1 MKLGFHTVVA
11 AWLVASAS
19 PIAAAPVV
27 RTDAGKIEG
36 VNKGAAEAFLGIP
49 YAAPPVGANRWRAP
63 GAVAPWKTI
72 RPASQFAPACYQG
85 IAKPWGP
92 YSEDFV
98 AGAPISED
106 CLYLNV
112 WKPAGAVK
120 KLPVLV
126 FIHGGGF
133 GGGAGSLPVY
143 DGAKLAAQGAVVITI
158 NYRVGVFG
166 FLAHPALTAES
177 GTKSS
182 GNYGLLDQIAALKWV
197 QKNAPRFGGDA
208 GNVTVSGE
216 SAGAASVNDLQV
228 SPLAK
233 GLFQKAISYSGATM
247 AVDLPSLESGERV
260 GLDLAAKLNVLD
272 LKGLRDVPAERLAEA
287 TRYVP
292 GVSSGPPRLV
302 YVPKL
307 DGYVVPVDPDSPS
320 APRVSRVPL
329 LTGFNGAE
337 MIDPSVRTPADFE
350 RSVRARYGDFAD
362 RLLALY
368 PHATEAEA
376 QASNALLAR
385 DRYMSGLLVWAR
397 KRATSPQ
404 DPIYLYRH
412 EHPYPP
418 IRGQMSFGAFHSSQL
433 AYVFGNLGLGNR
445 DFGPQDELVAKNW
458 QDIIMAFLRTGNPA
472 PRGLAWPA
480 AHDEIKE
487 VMRIDTDLAVTYAV
501 SSQARYVA
509 LREYAAAGGKLGL
522 M

>member
-1 MKLGFHTVVA
+1 MRLAMKAMVTALFA
-11 AWLVASAS
+11 ASVS
-19 PIAAAPVV
+19 PAWAAPVV
-27 RTDAGKIEG
+27 RTAAGPVEG
-36 VNKGAAEAFLGIP
+36 IDKGAVEAFLGVP

-63 GAVAPWKTI
+63 GAVTPWKAVRNT
-72 RPASQFAPACYQG
+72 SQFAPACYQG

-106 CLYLNV
+106 CLFLNV
-112 WKPAGAVK
+112 WKPAGAQK

-143 DGAKLAAQGAVVITI
+143 DGAKLAAKGAVVITI

-197 QKNAPRFGGDA
+197 QKNVARFGGDA

-260 GLDLAAKLNVLD
+260 GMDLAAKLNVLD
-272 LKGLRDVPAERLAEA
+272 LKGLRDVSAEKLVDA

-292 GVSSGPPRLV
+292 GESSGPPRLV

-307 DGYVVPVDPDSPS
+307 DGYVVPVDPDSPA
-320 APRVSRVPL
+320 APRVNRVPL
-329 LTGFNGAE
+329 LTGFNSAE

-350 RSVRARYGDFAD
+350 RAVRARYGDFAD

-368 PHATEAEA
+368 PHATDAEA
-376 QASNALLAR
+376 QASNTLLAR

-397 KRATSPQ
+397 KRATSKK

-412 EHPYPP
+412 DHPYPA
-418 IRGQMSFGAFHSSQL
+418 IRGQMPFGAFHSSHL

-445 DFGPQDELVAKNW
+445 DFGPQDEAVSKNW
-458 QDIIMAFLRTGNPA
+458 QDIIMAFVKTGNPT
-472 PRGLAWPA
+472 PHGLAWPA

-487 VMRIDTDLAVTYAV
+487 VMGIGPDMAITYAV
-501 SSQARYVA
+501 STKERYVA

>member
-1 MKLGFHTVVA
+1 M
-11 AWLVASAS
+11 AS
-19 PIAAAPVV
+19 P
-27 RTDAGKIEG
+27 
-36 VNKGAAEAFLGIP
+36 
-49 YAAPPVGANRWRAP
+49 
-63 GAVAPWKTI
+63 
-72 RPASQFAPACYQG
+72 
-85 IAKPWGP
+85 
-92 YSEDFV
+92 
-98 AGAPISED
+98 PISED

-112 WKPAGAVK
+112 WKPAGHAK

-143 DGAKLAAQGAVVITI
+143 DGAKLAAKGAVVITI

-177 GTKSS
+177 GTRSS

-197 QKNAPRFGGDA
+197 QNNVARFGGDA

-260 GLDLAAKLNVLD
+260 GMDLAAKLNVLD
-272 LKGLRDVPAERLAEA
+272 LKGLRDVSADRLVDA
-287 TRYVP
+287 TRFVP
-292 GVSSGPPRLV
+292 GESKGPPRLV

-307 DGYVVPVDPDSPS
+307 DGYVVPVDPEKPD
-320 APRVSRVPL
+320 APRVNRVPL
-329 LTGFNGAE
+329 LTGFNGSE
-337 MIDPSVRTPADFE
+337 MIDPSVKTAADFE
-350 RSVRARYGDFAD
+350 RAVRARYGDFAD

-368 PHATEAEA
+368 PHATDTEA
-376 QASNALLAR
+376 QASNTLLAR

-397 KRATSPQ
+397 KRETSPQ

-412 EHPYPP
+412 DHPYPP
-418 IRGQMSFGAFHSSQL
+418 IRGGMPFGAFHSSHL

-445 DFGPQDELVAKNW
+445 DFGPQDVQVSQNW
-458 QDIIMAFLRTGNPA
+458 QDIILAFLRTGNPA
-472 PRGLAWPA
+472 PQGYEWPA

-487 VMRIDTDLAVTYAV
+487 AMGIGEDLAVTYAV

-509 LREYAAAGGKLGL
+509 LREFAAAGGKLGL

>member
-1 MKLGFHTVVA
+1 MKFALTGA
-11 AWLVASAS
+11 ALLLAALSPALAS
-19 PIAAAPVV
+19 PVVQTASGPV
-27 RTDAGKIEG
+27 EG
-36 VNKGAAEAFLGIP
+36 ASKGDVEAFLGVP
-49 YAAPPVGANRWRAP
+49 YAAPPVGPNRWRAP
-63 GAVAPWKTI
+63 GPVTSWKAV
-72 RPASQFAPACYQG
+72 RPANQYAPACYQA

-92 YSEDFV
+92 YSQDFV
-98 AGAPISED
+98 AGEPISED

-112 WKPAGAVK
+112 WKPAGRQK

-143 DGAKLAAQGAVVITI
+143 DGAKLAANGAIVITI

-197 QKNAPRFGGDA
+197 QKNIARFGGDA

-233 GLFQKAISYSGATM
+233 GLFQKAISFSGATM

-260 GLDLAAKLNVLD
+260 GMDLAAKLNVLD
-272 LKGLRDVPAERLAEA
+272 LEGLRDVSADRLVDA

-292 GVSSGPPRLV
+292 SASSGPPRLV

-307 DGYVVPVDPDSPS
+307 DGHVIPVDPDKPD
-320 APRVSRVPL
+320 ARRVSRVPL
-329 LTGFNGAE
+329 LTGFNGEE
-337 MIDPSVRTPADFE
+337 MIDPSVKTPADFE
-350 RSVRARYGDFAD
+350 RAVRGRYGNFAE

-368 PHATEAEA
+368 PHTNDAEA

-397 KRATSPQ
+397 KRATSAK

-412 EHPYPP
+412 DHPYPP
-418 IRGQMSFGAFHSSQL
+418 IRGQFSFGAFHSSHL

-445 DFGPQDELVAKNW
+445 DFGPQDMQVSKNW
-458 QDIIMAFLRTGNPA
+458 QDIIIAFLRTSNPA
-472 PRGLAWPA
+472 PREMQWPA

-487 VMRIDTDLAVTYAV
+487 VMGIGADLAVTYAV
-501 SSQARYVA
+501 SSKERYVV
-509 LREYAAAGGKLGL
+509 LREFAAAGGKLGL

>member
-1 MKLGFHTVVA
+1 MRLALTAVA
-11 AWLVASAS
+11 MLLASSNPAL
-19 PIAAAPVV
+19 AAPVV
-27 RTDAGKIEG
+27 RTASGPVQG
-36 VNKGAAEAFLGIP
+36 VDKGPVAAFLGLP
-49 YAAPPVGANRWRAP
+49 YAAPPVGPNRWKAP
-63 GAVAPWKTI
+63 GAVAPWKTV
-72 RPASQFAPACYQG
+72 RQASQFSPACYQAV
-85 IAKPWGP
+85 AKPWGP

-98 AGAPISED
+98 ASAPVSED

-112 WKPAGAVK
+112 WKPAGVAK

-143 DGAKLAAQGAVVITI
+143 DGAKLAAKGAIVITI

-197 QKNAPRFGGDA
+197 QKNAARFGGDA

-228 SPLAK
+228 SPRAK
-233 GLFQKAISYSGATM
+233 GLFQKAISFSGATM
-247 AVDLPSLESGERV
+247 AVDLPSLENGERV
-260 GLDLAAKLNVLD
+260 GMDLAAKLNVLD
-272 LKGLRDVPAERLAEA
+272 LQGLRDTSADRLSDA

-302 YVPKL
+302 YVPHL
-307 DGYVVPVDPDSPS
+307 DGYVVPADPDKPD
-320 APRVSRVPL
+320 APRVTRVPL
-329 LTGFNGAE
+329 LTGFNGEE
-337 MIDPSVRTPADFE
+337 MIDPSVRTPDDFE
-350 RSVRARYGDFAD
+350 RAVRGRYGDFAD

-368 PHATEAEA
+368 PHATDAEA

-397 KRATSPQ
+397 KRPTSPQ

-412 EHPYPP
+412 DRAYPP
-418 IRGQMSFGAFHSSQL
+418 IHGQMPFGAFHSSQL

-445 DFGPQDELVAKNW
+445 DFGPADEQVSRNW
-458 QDIIMAFLRTGNPA
+458 QDIIMAFLHTGNPA
-472 PRGLAWPA
+472 PRGMQWPA

-487 VMRIDTDLAVTYAV
+487 VMGIDSDLAVTYAV
-501 SSQARYVA
+501 SSKERYVA

>member
-1 MKLGFHTVVA
+1 MKFALTGA
-11 AWLVASAS
+11 ALLLAALSPALAS
-19 PIAAAPVV
+19 PVV
-27 RTDAGKIEG
+27 RTASGPVEG
-36 VNKGAAEAFLGIP
+36 ASKGDVEAFLGVP
-49 YAAPPVGANRWRAP
+49 YAAPPVGPNRWRAP
-63 GAVAPWKTI
+63 GPVTSWKVV
-72 RPASQFAPACYQG
+72 RPANQYAPACYQA

-92 YSEDFV
+92 YSQDFV
-98 AGAPISED
+98 AGEPISED

-112 WKPAGAVK
+112 WKPAGRQK

-143 DGAKLAAQGAVVITI
+143 DGAKLAAKSAIVITI

-197 QKNAPRFGGDA
+197 QKNIARFGGDA

-233 GLFQKAISYSGATM
+233 GLFQKAISFSGATM

-260 GLDLAAKLNVLD
+260 GMDLAAKLNVLD
-272 LKGLRDVPAERLAEA
+272 LEGLRDVSADRLVDA

-292 GVSSGPPRLV
+292 SASSGPPRLV

-307 DGYVVPVDPDSPS
+307 DGHVIPVDPDKPD
-320 APRVSRVPL
+320 ARRVSRVPL
-329 LTGFNGAE
+329 LTGFNGEE
-337 MIDPSVRTPADFE
+337 MIDPSVKTPADFE
-350 RSVRARYGDFAD
+350 RAVRGRYGNFAE

-368 PHATEAEA
+368 PHTNDAEA

-397 KRATSPQ
+397 KRATSAK

-412 EHPYPP
+412 DQPYPP
-418 IRGQMSFGAFHSSQL
+418 IRAQMPFGAFHSSHL

-445 DFGPQDELVAKNW
+445 DFGPQDAQASRNW
-458 QDIIMAFLRTGNPA
+458 QDIIIAFLRTGNPA
-472 PRGLAWPA
+472 PRGMHWPA

-487 VMRIDTDLAVTYAV
+487 VMGIGSGLEVTYAV
-501 SSQARYVA
+501 SSKERYVV
-509 LREYAAAGGKLGL
+509 LREFAAAGGKLGL

>member
-1 MKLGFHTVVA
+1 MRFAMKATTVALLA
-11 AWLVASAS
+11 AAAS
-19 PIAAAPVV
+19 PIWAAPIE
-27 RTDAGKIEG
+27 RTASGAVEGIEKD
-36 VNKGAAEAFLGIP
+36 NAEAFLGVP

-63 GAVAPWKTI
+63 GKVTSWKGVRAAT
-72 RPASQFAPACYQG
+72 QFAPACYQG

-98 AGAPISED
+98 ASAPISED

-112 WKPAGAVK
+112 WKPAGAQT

-143 DGAKLAAQGAVVITI
+143 DGAKLAAKGAVVITI

-177 GTKSS
+177 DTHSS
-182 GNYGLLDQIAALKWV
+182 GNYGLLDQIAALRWV
-197 QKNAPRFGGDA
+197 QKNAARFGGDA

-233 GLFQKAISYSGATM
+233 GLFQKAISFSGATM
-247 AVDLPSLESGERV
+247 AVDLPSIESGEQV
-260 GLDLAAKLNVLD
+260 GMDLAAKLGAAD
-272 LKGLRDVPAERLAEA
+272 AKALRDIPAERLVEA
-287 TRYVP
+287 TRFVP
-292 GVSSGPPRLV
+292 GASSGPPRLV
-302 YVPKL
+302 YVPHL
-307 DGYVVPVDPDSPS
+307 DGHVVPVDPDSPV
-320 APRVSRVPL
+320 APRVNRVPL
-329 LTGFNGAE
+329 LTGFNGEE
-337 MIDPSVRTPADFE
+337 MIDLSVRTTADFE
-350 RSVRARYGDFAD
+350 RAVHGRYGDFAD

-368 PHATEAEA
+368 PHATDAEA

-412 EHPYPP
+412 DHPYPP
-418 IRGQMSFGAFHSSQL
+418 IAGGPAFGAFHSSHL

-445 DFGPQDELVAKNW
+445 TFGPEDGHVSANW

-472 PRGLAWPA
+472 PSGLPWPA
-480 AHDEIKE
+480 AHDETRE
-487 VMRIDTDLAVTYAV
+487 VMGIDADLAVTYAV
-501 SSQARYVA
+501 SSRERYVA